1 MSISGGA
8 VVAGGNM
15 GRSHL
20 YLGENRVYY
29 PPPLRKY
36 REEQEHEEEQRSTL
50 SENRPGSSSD
60 CSVSS
65 SGTTCDVS
73 NLCRF
78 LEHTTPHVPA
88 QYCRSR
94 ECDSESSRETSRDSS
109 NGCSDEKRT
118 KSVHGTWNQPNSS
131 DASNHSSKRVSLRS
145 KPSTSDETESSN
157 PPGQLIFEYFE
168 HEIPYNRE
176 PLADKIADL
185 ACQFPEL
192 KTYRSCDLSPAN
204 WLKASVWDLD
214 EVSEGQKAD
223 SLLRAA
229 DNFQFASSL

>member
-88 QYCRSR
+88 QYCR
-94 ECDSESSRETSRDSS
+94 
-109 NGCSDEKRT
+109 
-118 KSVHGTWNQPNSS
+118 
-131 DASNHSSKRVSLRS
+131 
-145 KPSTSDETESSN
+145 
-157 PPGQLIFEYFE
+157 
-168 HEIPYNRE
+168 
-176 PLADKIADL
+176 IADL

-204 WLKASVWDLD
+204 WVSLAWYPIYRIPTGPTLESMSACFLTFHSLSTALQSLNNDGFHLCSRGRNLSSKLSLLIFKLAFHKLKASVWDLD